1 MVSTKLNRSARAT
14 RFALGASR
22 AALGCAMLAAAAP
35 ALAQDADPVADEAAA
50 AEEEIVVTGYRAA
63 LESAQ
68 RAKQDAPVIAE
79 AFSAEDI
86 GKLPDV
92 SIAETLG
99 RLPGLATQR
108 LDGRSQ
114 VLSIRGLGPDFSTTL
129 LNGREQVSSSD
140 NRGVEYDQ
148 YPSELINSGLVYKT
162 PFAGLVGQGL
172 AGSVDLKTVRPL
184 SRNDRILSVSARY
197 EFNEDGSLN
206 PDSPGNGYR
215 GTATYI
221 DQFADDTIGIA
232 LGVAYQSSPSQIET
246 FTAWGYPTTG
256 SGNFLIGGAKPFV
269 KSTDLNR
276 LGVFGTLEFEPFEGL
291 NSAIDVYYSNYSE
304 RQRLR
309 GIEFPLA
316 WSGASISGATV
327 TDGLVTSGTF
337 APVNGVVR
345 NDYKRKDTDVLA
357 LGWNTTYENEDL
369 VVGLDISYSRADRQI
384 DDIESYSG
392 TGYGTA
398 APGST
403 LRFARRPN
411 GTFGFASSI
420 DYGSSA
426 IVLTDPQGWG
436 GGNNVVQGG
445 FINAPDTLDELFQI
459 RGSAK
464 KKFDSPF
471 FDGLELGIN
480 YSDRSKEREI
490 AQNFLTLRGPT
501 SSLSG
506 GAVRTLPI
514 PTNALLSSRTG
525 LGFLGLPNQITY
537 DPLVLIRD
545 GIYTMVPVLNSSFS
559 VPQNWTVEEDVWTG
573 WARLDI
579 DAGWVTGN
587 VGVQYVQTDQRS
599 TGYRIQ
605 TGSTT
610 AFVPVIDGSSYHH
623 FLPSLNLNFKLGE
636 QTHLRFGAART
647 LARARMDQLN
657 ASLSPSVNITRLTS
671 TNPLT
676 SAFSASGGNPRL
688 KPYISDGVDLS
699 LEHYFKGSGYVSVAA
714 FYKDLKDYVNPND
727 AFLTDFSYLIAT
739 ELTPA
744 QAAILGTP
752 IGITSGPTNNAKGSI
767 KGVEATLSLPFANF
781 SQALDGL
788 GFQVSGSYTDSSV
801 GALNSPL
808 RYTVPGL
815 SKWVANS
822 TVYFER
828 SGFEARVS
836 HRYRS
841 SFLAEITAISS
852 TREFQTAKSESI
864 FDAQIGYR
872 FQSGTL
878 EGLSLTLQGLNLT
891 NAPFVTFESGD
902 PRRVRNHETY
912 GRTYLLGA
920 SLTF

>member
-1 MVSTKLNRSARAT
+1 MNRSRT
-14 RFALGASR
+14 IGRVRFARSAS
-22 AALGCAMLAAAAP
+22 ALSLAAA
-35 ALAQDADPVADEAAA
+35 LAFSTSAFAQTADAA
-50 AEEEIVVTGYRAA
+50 AEEDNEDIVVTGYAA
-63 LESAQ
+63 SLENAQ
-68 RAKQDAPVIAE
+68 RVKQDAPVIAE

-114 VLSIRGLGPDFSTTL
+114 VLSIRGLGPDFSTTM

-148 YPSELINSGLVYKT
+148 YPGELISSGLVYKT

-172 AGSVDLKTVRPL
+172 AGTVDLRTVRPL
-184 SRNDRILSVSARY
+184 SRNERILSVSARY

-215 GTATYI
+215 GTATYV
-221 DQFADDTIGIA
+221 DQFANDTIGLA

-256 SGNFLIGGAKPFV
+256 TGDFIIGGAKPFV

-291 NSAIDVYYSNYSE
+291 NSAIDVYYSDYSE

-309 GIEFPLA
+309 GIEFPMY
-316 WSGASISGATV
+316 WSGATLSGTTV
-327 TDGLVTSGTF
+327 SDGLVTAGTF

-345 NDYKRKDTDVLA
+345 NDYKRKDTEVIA
-357 LGWNTTYENEDL
+357 LGWNTTYENDDL
-369 VVGLDISYSRADRQI
+369 VVGLDLSYSRANRQI

-403 LRFARRPN
+403 LGFTRRPN
-411 GTFGFASSI
+411 GTFGFSSSV
-420 DYGSSA
+420 DYGGAA

-445 FINAPDTLDELFQI
+445 FINAPDTIDELFQI
-459 RGSAK
+459 RGSTK
-464 KKFDSPF
+464 LKFDSNI
-471 FDGLELGIN
+471 FDGLELGVN
-480 YSDRSKEREI
+480 YSGRSKEREI
-490 AQNFLTLRGPT
+490 NQNFLTLRGPT

-506 GAVRTLPI
+506 GAVRTAPI
-514 PTNALLSSRTG
+514 PANALLGSRTG

-545 GIYTMVPVLNSSFS
+545 GVYTLVPVLNSSFS

-587 VGVQYVQTDQRS
+587 IGVQYVQTDQRS

-610 AFVPVIDGSSYHH
+610 AFVPVVVDASYNH
-623 FLPSLNLNFKLGE
+623 FLPSLNLNFRIGE
-636 QTHLRFGAART
+636 NTQLRFGAART

-671 TNPLT
+671 VNPLT

-688 KPYISDGVDLS
+688 RPYISDGIDLS
-699 LEHYFKGSGYVSVAA
+699 LEHYFDGGGYVSVAGY
-714 FYKDLKDYVNPND
+714 YKDLKDYVNPND
-727 AFLTDFSYLIAT
+727 SFLTDFSYLIAT

-752 IGITSGPTNNAKGSI
+752 IGLTSGPTNNAEGSI
-767 KGVEATLSLPFANF
+767 RGIEATVSLPFSSF
-781 SQALDGL
+781 FEPLRGF
-788 GFQVSGSYTDSSV
+788 GFQTSGSYTDSSV
-801 GALNSPL
+801 GPLNSTPAQ

-815 SKWVANS
+815 SKWVVNS

-841 SFLAEITAISS
+841 SFLAEISAISS
-852 TREFQTAKSESI
+852 TREFQTAKAESI

-872 FQSGTL
+872 FQSGAL

-891 NAPFVTFESGD
+891 NTPFVTYENGD
-902 PRRVRNHETY
+902 PRRVRNYETY
-912 GRTYLLGA
+912 GRTYLIGA
-920 SLTF
+920 AYRF